1 MKLLLILIIIG
12 LIVLFLGVV
21 FYFQSK
27 SIVGPQQSFMY
38 SNPDWSTNGFII
50 ISIGLSLLL
59 IGSFILMRYK
69 K

>member
-1 MKLLLILIIIG
+1 MKLSLIIIIIG
-12 LIVLFLGVV
+12 LIILFLGVV

-27 SIVGPQQSFMY
+27 SIIGPPQSFMY

>member
-1 MKLLLILIIIG
+1 MKLSLIIIIIG
-12 LIVLFLGVV
+12 LIILFLGVV

-27 SIVGPQQSFMY
+27 STIGPPQSFMY